1 MTVWTGL
8 RGCGGLLRIACLLAA
23 CALAGAPALA
33 DGPEAGPDDLLWPHA
48 LKGLHDLYLAEQK
61 ALQDLPSQQ
70 RDATIAALREQRRQ
84 QRLQVLADLQAGTRL
99 SIAEPDEGEPGG
111 FRRLEPTDERRAGR
125 AAPVVLTRRSRL
137 RLAVELP
144 AAYARHVTSERRGPG
159 GNVLPKVPDLP
170 HAWDLSLASDGE
182 HVIEVRHGL
191 AAYESLPSLS
201 VEWVSL
207 VRVRLDS
214 TAPSISFVGLVDG
227 VLLPRQESA
236 REVAVRS
243 EPGARV
249 WWEHEGPESAVVAD
263 PAGMLLL
270 PAVGAGEHRAQAID
284 RMGNT
289 PASPA
294 SVTVVLDREDPAI
307 ESLRF
312 FQQGAKGWTA
322 EAFVSDDVECRG
334 SVESGVSRVEALLH
348 PRGRT
353 VSIDVSSGAGTL
365 VVRDAVGR
373 QADVAFLAPPSAE
386 QVGVT
391 TLRVAPVAG
400 LPEARLE
407 VVGGRG
413 GEVLGDAAAGWTI
426 DLAGI
431 QQEARLARLS
441 GRLRGTIPVSWEI
454 HLFLDDSEPTIES
467 VAPAPGSLL
476 EQAPLRLNVVV
487 GKEVVQVRFVMGERV
502 VTATPTAGVATL
514 ELAGL
519 PKAALMAEGGVLEA
533 LDRLGRSARQP
544 LAWTLITLPASA
556 RDAVPWP
563 DDDRPRVDLRGK
575 KKEQWFLVRIPEAG
589 SWAFEANARRA
600 GQAMKVRLE
609 IWETGPTGRMLDS
622 NDGREG
628 RWKGDPRIN
637 TMLDAGTYL
646 VRARVLSGQGWFQ
659 IARELQR

>member
-1 MTVWTGL
+1 M
-8 RGCGGLLRIACLLAA
+8 RGRSAGTWLACTLCVLALVGGR
-23 CALAGAPALA
+23 AGA
-33 DGPEAGPDDLLWPHA
+33 DGPEAGPDDLLWPQA
-48 LKGLHDLYLAEQK
+48 LKALHDLYLAEQK
-61 ALQDLPSQQ
+61 ALQEVPTQQ
-70 RDATIAALREQRRQ
+70 RDATIAALREQRRL
-84 QRLQVLADLQAGTRL
+84 QRLEVLRDLQAGTRL
-99 SIAEPDEGEPGG
+99 SVAEPDEGEPGG
-111 FRRLEPTDERRAGR
+111 FRRLEPTEEQREGRPAPVILARRA
-125 AAPVVLTRRSRL
+125 RL

-144 AAYARHVTSERRGPG
+144 AAYARLVTSERRGPG

-170 HAWDLSLASDGE
+170 QAWDLSLTADGE

-191 AAYESLPSLS
+191 AAYESLPSLG
-201 VEWVSL
+201 VEWVSQ

-214 TAPSISFVGLVDG
+214 TPPPISFVGLVDG
-227 VLLPRQESA
+227 VLLRRQEDA

-249 WWEHEGPESAVVAD
+249 WWEHEGPQSAVVAD
-263 PAGMLLL
+263 AAGMLLL
-270 PAVGAGEHRAQAID
+270 PAVGAGEHRVLAVD

-294 SVTVVLDREDPAI
+294 SVTVVLDRENPVI
-307 ESLRF
+307 ESLRI

-334 SVESGVSRVEALLH
+334 SVESSVARVEARLH

-353 VSIDVSSGAGTL
+353 VSIDLSSGPGTL
-365 VVRDAVGR
+365 LVRDAVGR
-373 QADVAFLAPPSAE
+373 QADVAFQAPPSAT

-391 TLRVAPVAG
+391 TLRVEPVAG

-413 GEVLGDAAAGWTI
+413 GEVLGDASAGWTI
-426 DLAGI
+426 DLSGLG
-431 QQEARLARLS
+431 QEARTARLS
-441 GRLRGTIPVSWEI
+441 GRLRGTIRVEWEI

-476 EQAPLRLNVVV
+476 EQAPARLKVVV

-502 VTATPTAGVATL
+502 VSATPTSGVATL

-544 LAWTLITLPASA
+544 LAWTLSTLPASA

-563 DDDRPRVDLRGK
+563 EDDRPRVDLRGK

-646 VRARVLSGQGWFQ
+646 VRARALSGQGWFQ
-659 IARELQR
+659 IAREMQR